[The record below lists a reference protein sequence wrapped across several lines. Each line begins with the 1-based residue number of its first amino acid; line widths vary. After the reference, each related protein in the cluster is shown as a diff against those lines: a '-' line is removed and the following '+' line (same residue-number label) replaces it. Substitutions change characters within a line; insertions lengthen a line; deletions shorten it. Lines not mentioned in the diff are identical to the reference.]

1 MNKKQFLRLKKE
13 FKKTRC
19 YRKRLKKIIKL
30 RRNEIQGLNPKYLR
44 ESYINKL
51 HKTHGPKE
59 IRIKR
64 SCLDFLSKLT
74 DRKRKT
80 LERGIT
86 TFFTKNYNLTNTRN
100 YSREW
105 MFFGPITSKKPRKNQ
120 PTTDECN
127 SKDSKTLTNT
137 KPSTVQV
144 PGTKTNTHT
153 TRKTTR
159 NTNPKTNMGLPLK
172 NVPKKDQKK
181 KFMTKMRKKAK
192 CAQKTKNTLNKI
204 LENIVPLNIKT
215 DLIPIEPLLISPQ
228 INFNEIS
235 EDIIKINPNKIT
247 RKRIFKETE
256 PTSSKDLNWNQKQM
270 KTLPKTNKILINDMC
285 FENNFQNY
293 FEMEDTLYPTINTT
307 NENKNVTKNETVK
320 EEMKF
325 KFQPVEEFSND
336 LFFSNLTHN
345 NDCDIFNLPYLNQNF
360 LYEDVG
366 FDILGSNLEH
376 ILMPN
381 QEYNNFI

>member
-1 MNKKQFLRLKKE
+1 MNKKKFLKLKKE

-19 YRKRLKKIIKL
+19 YRKRLKKILKL

-51 HKTHGPKE
+51 HKTHGPTE

-120 PTTDECN
+120 PTTEECN
-127 SKDSKTLTNT
+127 SKESKNLTNSKTG
-137 KPSTVQV
+137 TVQS
-144 PGTKTNTHT
+144 PESKTSTIT
-153 TRKTTR
+153 TRSA
-159 NTNPKTNMGLPLK
+159 PKANMEPTLK
-172 NVPKKDQKK
+172 SFPKKDQKK
-181 KFMTKMRKKAK
+181 KLTTKMRKKAK
-192 CAQKTKNTLNKI
+192 CDQKTKNSLNKI
-204 LENIVPLNIKT
+204 LENIVPLTTKS
-215 DLIPIEPLLISPQ
+215 DLIPIEHLLTSPQ

-247 RKRIFKETE
+247 RKRIFNETE
-256 PTSSKDLNWNQKQM
+256 PTTPKEFEWNQK
-270 KTLPKTNKILINDMC
+270 KTKALTKTNKILVNDIG
-285 FENNFQNY
+285 FENNYQNY
-293 FEMEDTLYPTINTT
+293 FEMEDTLYPTINTG
-307 NENKNVTKNETVK
+307 NENKTGIKNETVK

-336 LFFSNLTHN
+336 IFISNLTHN
-345 NDCDIFNLPYLNQNF
+345 NDRDIFNLPYLNQNF
-360 LYEDVG
+360 FYEDVG
-366 FDILGSNLEH
+366 FDLLGSNFEH
-376 ILMPN
+376 IHTPN